1 MAKKVS
7 ATMAEKQMVE
17 LMLASL
23 DKIYSDKNSE
33 EYKTKGDITK
43 LRIYK
48 DLDRMIT
55 DLKTLKKF
63 PSQYAKDIRTTFDEL
78 HRPVWRT
85 NVEKYIRKP
94 DEENALYTALYT
106 VGVRVT
112 IDEISRI
119 YSSTKVTKDGGIE
132 FNPDKLMKRDDLREF
147 FAAFNVSLEKYI
159 DDYIKKH
166 GSEVTQEAA
175 FATSAAGLFLK
186 GFFSK
191 TLLKWIANSFVQNV
205 LTAIKTSF
213 YNIKRLNPVTL
224 VNAFLIRKYDNIEAA
239 FNKTLANYAATKEA
253 YEEYM
258 RLPEGKRNATVVANY
273 EKDLKRIQN
282 SIDNQWAKIEHF
294 NQRAKEDATEAAAST
309 EISEKN
315 PDASSSSSSSSSS
328 DDDGFDF

>member
-17 LMLASL
+17 LMLSSL

-63 PSQYAKDIRTTFDEL
+63 PSQYAKDIRSTFDEL

-112 IDEISRI
+112 IDEVSRI

-166 GSEVTQEAA
+166 GSEVTQEA
-175 FATSAAGLFLK
+175 FGTSAAGLFLK

-191 TLLKWIANSFVQNV
+191 TLLKWIGNRFVVEILEAVKRSFH
-205 LTAIKTSF
+205 
-213 YNIKRLNPVTL
+213 NIKRLNPVTL
-224 VNAFLIRKYDNIEAA
+224 ANAYLIRKYDNIEAS

-258 RLPEGKRNATVVANY
+258 KLPEGKRNATIVANY
-273 EKDLKRIQN
+273 EKELRKIQN
-282 SIDNQWAKIEHF
+282 SIDNQWSKIEHF
-294 NQRAKEDATEAAAST
+294 NQRAKEDADEAAAST
-309 EISEKN
+309 EVPEKA
-315 PDASSSSSSSSSS
+315 PDSSSSSSNDSS
-328 DDDGFDF
+328 DDGFDF